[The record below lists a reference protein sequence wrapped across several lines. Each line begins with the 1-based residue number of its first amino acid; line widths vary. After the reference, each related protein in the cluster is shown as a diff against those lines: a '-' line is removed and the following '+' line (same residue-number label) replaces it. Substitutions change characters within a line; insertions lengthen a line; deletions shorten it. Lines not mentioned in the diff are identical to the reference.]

1 MSDVPVA
8 ASSRRFQFRGCLL
21 RMAIVIAVL
30 VALFFAI
37 GLAFDQDG
45 GSSPRDDAYNAGTAE
60 EYARSDVTYIT
71 AEHVYVVRLADGSF
85 LAVYDKSPKQ
95 QEVKSDCR
103 VMFPERAQLGP
114 LEQLDGFRSGF
125 VEECEGTRAVW
136 RADGERA
143 FGAGYG
149 NLDRFKTRV
158 DGNGDLIIDLSE
170 RTCTRSSGVA
180 GVPPFV
186 ETTCKGNG

>member
-1 MSDVPVA
+1 M
-8 ASSRRFQFRGCLL
+8 RGCLL
-21 RMAIVIAVL
+21 RIAIAVAVL

-45 GSSPRDDAYNAGTAE
+45 ESPSRASDYNAGPAE
-60 EYARSDVTYIT
+60 EYARSDVTYI
-71 AEHVYVVRLADGSF
+71 AAKHVYVVRLAGGSF
-85 LAVYDKSPKQ
+85 VALYDKSPKQ
-95 QEVKSDCR
+95 QEVRSDCR
-103 VMFPERAQLGP
+103 ILFDERAQLGP
-114 LEQLDGFRSGF
+114 LEQLDGFRGGF

-136 RADGERA
+136 RADGQRA

-149 NLDRFKTRV
+149 NLDRFKTRI
-158 DGNGDLIIDLSE
+158 DANSDLIVDLSE

-186 ETTCKGNG
+186 ETTCKGAG